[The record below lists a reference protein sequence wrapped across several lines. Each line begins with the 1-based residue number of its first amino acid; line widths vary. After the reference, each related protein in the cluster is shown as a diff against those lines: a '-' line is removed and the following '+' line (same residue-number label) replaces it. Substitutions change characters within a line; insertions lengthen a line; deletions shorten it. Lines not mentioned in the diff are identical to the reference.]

1 MIDCV
6 GVLTFGEHLEVFSQ
20 VIHEQ
25 LSHIVASWLVSSVLP
40 PAAQLVGL

>member
-1 MIDCV
+1 MTKTLISPYV
-6 GVLTFGEHLEVFSQ
+6 NTLLEVFSQ

-40 PAAQLVGL
+40 PAAQLVGI